1 MGKFMVIKQQLEI
14 DVFVNNGGAISISQT
29 EPYDGHDGPFV
40 IVIQPEPYDGHDGPF
55 VIVIQPENINLLI
68 KALKNAKKSMQEN
81 AGSFE

>member
-29 EPYDGHDGPFV
+29 D
-40 IVIQPEPYDGHDGPF
+40 PYDGHDGPF

-68 KALKNAKKSMQEN
+68 KALKNAKKSMQED